1 MELILCSG
9 SKTRAKLLRE
19 GGFQF
24 QQVTPPFDEEQ
35 IESRDPYLFPLL
47 AAYGKFKKCREL
59 FPNRLFLTADTV
71 VTDGREIFRK
81 AKSVEEARQL
91 LLKQSGREIR
101 IVTGVWLQL
110 PTGKVESFL
119 DETIY
124 LFREFDRGELEEFL
138 ASGEWEGKAG
148 ACIVEGFCGKF
159 VEKVV
164 GYQSTAMGL
173 PVEWLKE
180 RLQKLEGR

>member
-9 SKTRAKLLRE
+9 SKTRAKLLRD

-35 IESRDPYLFPLL
+35 IDTKDPYLFPLL

-59 FPNRLFLTADTV
+59 FDRPFLTADTV
-71 VTDGREIFRK
+71 VTDGVEIFRK

-101 IVTGVWLQL
+101 IVTGVWVQL
-110 PTGKVESFL
+110 PNRKIESFL

-124 LFREFDRGELEEFL
+124 LFQEFDRRELEEFL

-148 ACIVEGFCGKF
+148 ACIVEGFCGRF
-159 VEKVV
+159 VKKVV
-164 GYQSTAMGL
+164 GFQSTAMGL
-173 PVEWLKE
+173 PLEWLKG
-180 RLQKLEGR
+180 LLENYRG